1 MGRNET
7 NLDKLNRL
15 ATQRYEDSREG
26 LLQFSNDFSNLRSQ
40 LECLNALAKDKFEF
54 KSFID
59 YLLDNE
65 KITKEEY
72 QKLFALMNGIE
83 VA

>member
-1 MGRNET
+1 MGRNKN
-7 NLDKLNRL
+7 NLEVFNRL
-15 ATQRYEDSREG
+15 ATQRYEDSQEG
-26 LLQFSNDFSNLRSQ
+26 LLQFSNDFSNLRNQ
-40 LECLNALAKDKFEF
+40 LECLNTLMKDKFEF

-65 KITKEEY
+65 KITKQEY

-83 VA
+83 VS

>member
-15 ATQRYEDSREG
+15 ASQRYEDSQEG
-26 LLQFSNDFSNLRSQ
+26 LLQFSNDFSNLRNQ
-40 LECLNALAKDKFEF
+40 LECLNALTKDKFEF

>member
-15 ATQRYEDSREG
+15 ASQRYEDNQNG
-26 LLQFSNDFSNLRSQ
+26 TVLLANDFTNIRNQ

-59 YLLDNE
+59 FLLDNE

-72 QKLFALMNGIE
+72 QKLFAFMNGIE

>member
-1 MGRNET
+1 MGRNEN
-7 NLDKLNRL
+7 NLEVFNRL
-15 ATQRYEDSREG
+15 AAQRYVDSQEG
-26 LLQFSNDFSNLRSQ
+26 LLQFSNDFSNLRNQ
-40 LECLNALAKDKFEF
+40 LECLNALMKDKFEF

-83 VA
+83 VS

>member
-1 MGRNET
+1 MGRNEN
-7 NLDKLNRL
+7 NLEVFNRL
-15 ATQRYEDSREG
+15 ATQKYEDSQEG
-26 LLQFSNDFSNLRSQ
+26 LLQFSNDFSNLRNQ
-40 LECLNALAKDKFEF
+40 LERLNALMKDKFEF

-72 QKLFALMNGIE
+72 QKLFALMNGID
-83 VA
+83 VS